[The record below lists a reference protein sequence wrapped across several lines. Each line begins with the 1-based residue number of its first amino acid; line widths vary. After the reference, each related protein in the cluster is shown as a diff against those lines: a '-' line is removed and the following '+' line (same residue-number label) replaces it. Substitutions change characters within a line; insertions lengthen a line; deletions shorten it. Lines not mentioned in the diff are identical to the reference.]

1 MAKGKPGFLGACV
14 LIFGIACVPTAAMA
28 LMDGS
33 MAVIQRI
40 GAAALYLAIGAAC
53 IMLSLSRMG
62 VLARIAGTQPD
73 GGGPEPTAGSAA
85 PGDMFRA
92 VDHALSVA
100 EGRGIDVSGARAV
113 MDERGVEESSDRLSA
128 GGGADDD
135 PLLVAKLV
143 GKTLNVRY
151 WRLRGKPEFELDMD
165 VESDTLAYAKAD
177 GERIV

>member
-1 MAKGKPGFLGACV
+1 MAKGKPSFLGICV
-14 LIFGIACVPTAAMA
+14 LIFGIACVPAAFQS

-33 MAVIQRI
+33 LTVIQRI
-40 GAAALYLAIGAAC
+40 GAAALYLAVGAAC
-53 IMLSLSRMG
+53 ILLSLSRMG
-62 VLARIAGTQPD
+62 VLARISGRPVDDA
-73 GGGPEPTAGSAA
+73 PEDSPQGD
-85 PGDMFRA
+85 PRGDMSRA

-113 MDERGVEESSDRLSA
+113 LNERTGEEHDDRLSA

-135 PLLVAKLV
+135 PLLVARLV

-151 WRLRGKPEFELDMD
+151 WRLRGKPEFEIDIDM
-165 VESDTLAYAKAD
+165 ESDTVLFAKAD

>member
-1 MAKGKPGFLGACV
+1 MAKRKPGCLSVCV
-14 LIFGIACVPTAAMA
+14 LIFGIACVPAALQP

-33 MAVIQRI
+33 LTVIQRI

-53 IMLSLSRMG
+53 ILLSLSRMG
-62 VLARIAGTQPD
+62 MLARIAGTQPD
-73 GGGPEPTAGSAA
+73 GGGPESTAGAAA

-100 EGRGIDVSGARAV
+100 EGRGVDVSGARAV
-113 MDERGVEESSDRLSA
+113 LNGRPVDESSDRLSA

-151 WRLRGKPEFELDMD
+151 WRLRGKPEFEFDMD
-165 VESDTLAYAKAD
+165 VESDTLVYAKAD
-177 GERIV
+177 GERIA